1 MALHNKF
8 ILSLL
13 KAIRESEDDY
23 WMRQSLDDFIA
34 VSQEGGIP
42 MEWKSPWEPCFH
54 FFISRYENT
63 VQSSDPKEGLYTI
76 EIKVADGYYTHLI
89 DLRLSENDLF
99 ILIDE
104 MDFFTYDMEDARPES
119 NIIFP
124 FHTDANM
131 NTPQLVLE
139 RIDVESEF
147 KDDCDF
153 IKSPYYDKTYDA
165 PRDIRFIIRN
175 YNSFYQT
182 IAPICTFYLSNEELC
197 NFAYD
202 LFFVGLI
209 DLDLDSIQETIGSN
223 IDIDQDIRNMFLDLG
238 MTYRDGL
245 INYWHNHDL
254 SNLPPESKSKTGV
267 EVLVNSTTIFNR
279 LDLGEDWRDYI
290 EKR

>member
-13 KAIRESEDDY
+13 KTIRESEGNY
-23 WMRQSLDDFIA
+23 WMRMSLEDFIA
-34 VSQEGGIP
+34 VSQEGGEP

-54 FFISRYENT
+54 FFINRYENT
-63 VQSSDPKEGLYTI
+63 IRSSAKDGFYII

-89 DLRLSENDLF
+89 DLRLSEIDLF

-104 MDFFTYDMEDARPES
+104 IDFFVYEMEDARVES
-119 NIIFP
+119 NVIFP

-139 RIDVESEF
+139 RVDVESEF
-147 KDDCDF
+147 KNDCDF
-153 IKSPYYDKTYDA
+153 IKSSYYDKTHEA

-182 IAPICTFYLSNEELC
+182 IVPICTFYLSNEELC

-209 DLDLDSIQETIGSN
+209 DLDLDSIQKTIGLN
-223 IDIDQDIRNMFLDLG
+223 IDIDQDIRNMFIDNG
-238 MTYRDGL
+238 
-245 INYWHNHDL
+245 
-254 SNLPPESKSKTGV
+254 SNPKVYKPTESFSKQ
-267 EVLVNSTTIFNR
+267 
-279 LDLGEDWRDYI
+279 
-290 EKR
+290 